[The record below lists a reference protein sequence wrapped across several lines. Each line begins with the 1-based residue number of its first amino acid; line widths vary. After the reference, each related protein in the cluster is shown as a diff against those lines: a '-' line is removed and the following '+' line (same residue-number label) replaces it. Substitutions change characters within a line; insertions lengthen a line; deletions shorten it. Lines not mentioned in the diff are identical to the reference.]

1 MSASND
7 TQLQQMREVCA
18 NIGAALLA
26 CQTTEKLFNVSIM
39 WLFPEQPHRTME
51 MIERMENELQ
61 RKTLG
66 YFVRA
71 LRERVGLDPNFDQLL
86 GDFLDHRNTL
96 AHDLLRI
103 PGHSFDTPQGF
114 QQINSF
120 ALNLFHESMRV
131 T

>member
-61 RKTLG
+61 R
-66 YFVRA
+66 
-71 LRERVGLDPNFDQLL
+71 
-86 GDFLDHRNTL
+86 
-96 AHDLLRI
+96 
-103 PGHSFDTPQGF
+103 
-114 QQINSF
+114 
-120 ALNLFHESMRV
+120 
-131 T
+131 